1 MALHFVSCIFSSKP
15 QIVAPKAQHSQYF
28 NSSKLDALHISNKW
42 NIVPEERS
50 SAEVYKT
57 GNLRRNLREKVE
69 VVKNELWK
77 SVDES
82 SFKGLQM
89 IDVMQRLNI
98 DYYFQDEIEALIGK
112 QYANC
117 SSVGS
122 GYGNH
127 IHQIALRFRLFRQHG
142 YFASQEV
149 FEKFTNKEG
158 KFKPELSENIKGM
171 VDIYEASQLG
181 ITGEHILAEA
191 EKFSGKV
198 LKEKVDCIDSHGD
211 KLVKRTLEHPFHKS
225 FALFTARNFLGDF
238 HNKNLWVSSF
248 REIAKMNF
256 SLLQC
261 SYHREIDQISRWWSG
276 LGLANEL
283 VYARNQ
289 PLKWYIWSLACF
301 ADPTL
306 SEERIELT
314 KPISLI
320 YIIDDIFDV
329 YGTLDELTLFTEA
342 VCRWDITALE
352 QLPDYMK
359 TCFRVLYNLTNEISS
374 KVYQKHGWNPIHP
387 LQNAWKSLCKA
398 FLVEAKWFGS
408 GKLPGAEEYLEN
420 GSVSSGVHIM
430 LVHSFFLLGEGLTEE
445 NVEIIDRNPNIISSP
460 GTILRLWDDLGS
472 AQDENQKG
480 NDGSYVDYVM
490 MDKPEYTRE
499 VARERAMSK
508 ICDAWKRLNQE
519 CLFHKQFHPTFTKA
533 SLNLARIVPLMYSYD
548 EKQSLPGLE
557 EQVKSLLYDSFL

>member
-1 MALHFVSCIFSSKP
+1 MALHFVSCIFASRP
-15 QIVAPKAQHSQYF
+15 PTVAAKAQHSEYF
-28 NSSKLDALHISNKW
+28 NPSNKW
-42 NIVPEERS
+42 NFLPEERS
-50 SAEVYKT
+50 SLEVYKT
-57 GNLRRNLREKVE
+57 GDLSTNLSEKVE
-69 VVKNELWK
+69 VVKNEVWK
-77 SVDES
+77 TVDES
-82 SFKGLQM
+82 SFEGLCM

-98 DYYFQDEIEALIGK
+98 DYHFQDEIETFLGK
-112 QYANC
+112 QYANY

-127 IHQIALRFRLFRQHG
+127 IHEIALRFRLSRQHG
-142 YFASQEV
+142 YFVPEEV
-149 FEKFTNKEG
+149 FEKFTNKER
-158 KFKPELSENIKGM
+158 KIRPELSKNIVGM
-171 VDIYEASQLG
+171 VDMYEASQLAVA
-181 ITGEHILAEA
+181 GEDILAEA

-211 KLVKRTLEHPFHKS
+211 QFIKRTLEHPFHKS
-225 FALFTARNFLGDF
+225 LPLFTATKFLGDF
-238 HNKNLWVSSF
+238 HDKNLWLSSF
-248 REIAKMNF
+248 REIAKIDF

-261 SYHREIDQISRWWSG
+261 SYHREIGQITKWWTE

-301 ADPTL
+301 ADRSF

-342 VCRWDITALE
+342 VCRWDITAVE

-359 TCFRVLYNLTNEISS
+359 TCFSVLYNLTNEISS
-374 KVYQKHGWNPIHP
+374 KVFQKHGWNPIHS

-408 GKLPGAEEYLEN
+408 GKLPGAEEYLNN
-420 GSVSSGVHIM
+420 GTVSSGVQIM
-430 LVHSFFLLGEGLTEE
+430 LVHTFFLLGEGLTKE
-445 NVEIIDRNPNIISSP
+445 NVQIIDRNPDIISTP
-460 GTILRLWDDLGS
+460 GTILRLWDDLGN

-480 NDGSYVDYVM
+480 NDGSYVNYLM
-490 MDKPEYTRE
+490 NEKPEYTRE
-499 VARERAMSK
+499 VARERVMSK
-508 ICDAWKRLNQE
+508 ISDAWKNLNQE
-519 CLFHKQFHPTFTKA
+519 CLFHKHFHPTFNKA

-548 EKQSLPGLE
+548 DEQSLPELE
-557 EQVKSLLYDSFL
+557 EQFNSLLYDSFL